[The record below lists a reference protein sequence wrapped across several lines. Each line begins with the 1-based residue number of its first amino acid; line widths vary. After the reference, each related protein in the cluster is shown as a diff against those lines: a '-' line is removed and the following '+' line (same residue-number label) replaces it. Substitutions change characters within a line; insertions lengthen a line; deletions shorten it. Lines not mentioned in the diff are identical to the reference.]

1 VSCDPERVTGYVDG
15 VLPPEQREAVEAHLA
30 ECTACRSQVES
41 ERGLKQGLR
50 SLPPVEPPAGLEV
63 RLRRGLRAQRPVWR
77 RVWLPVAAMLAAMAV
92 WAAGEPT
99 FVAVELAMD
108 HEHCFGK
115 PRLPARVWSSD
126 GERVAEWF
134 ESQGTRVPMVPDAV
148 AGLEL
153 VGARYCRILDRSVGH
168 LYYVG
173 PHGPLSVYVV
183 PGRLRLSGRY
193 AQQARGKAVR
203 FFHTGGTTVAVVTAR
218 EDLATACERAFAAT
232 TAELVAPPL
241 VDPFRMALLRW
252 DFPGGL

>member
-1 VSCDPERVTGYVDG
+1 VSCDPEGVTGYVDG
-15 VLPPEQREAVEAHLA
+15 ALPPEQREAVEAHLA
-30 ECTACRSQVES
+30 ECAACRSQVES
-41 ERGLKQGLR
+41 ERDLKQGLR
-50 SLPPVEPPAGLEV
+50 SLPPVEPPAGLEL
-63 RLRRGLRAQRPVWR
+63 RLRRGLRAERPVWG
-77 RVWLPVAAMLAAMAV
+77 RVWLPVAAILAAMVV
-92 WAAGEPT
+92 WAAVQPP
-99 FVAVELAMD
+99 FVALELAMD
-108 HEHCFGK
+108 HDHCFGK

-193 AQQARGKAVR
+193 ALQARGKAVR
-203 FFHTGGTTVAVVTAR
+203 LFHTGGTAVAIVTAR
-218 EDLATACERAFAAT
+218 EDLATAFERAFAVT
-232 TAELVAPPL
+232 TAEIAPPPR
-241 VDPFRMALLRW
+241 VDPFRTALLRW
-252 DFPGGL
+252 DFLGGL